1 LVSSEDAKVMFRYSM
16 EKKEVMTKDVIARMD
31 ELMKPIDRQIMMC
44 DNVEDLL
51 MLASNMMVTAKMIYV
66 QQLGGEGAKLLI
78 QKMVN
83 EIDERILPVGRE
95 VPPEDY

>member
-1 LVSSEDAKVMFRYSM
+1 
-16 EKKEVMTKDVIARMD
+16 MTKDVIARMD

-51 MLASNMMVTAKMIYV
+51 MLASNMMVTAKLIYV

-95 VPPEDY
+95 VPPEDYC

>member
-1 LVSSEDAKVMFRYSM
+1 MAKEKVMGR
-16 EKKEVMTKDVIARMD
+16 KETIARME

-44 DNVEDLL
+44 DNVEDVL

-66 QQLGGEGAKLLI
+66 QQLGGAGAKSLLE
-78 QKMVN
+78 KMVN
-83 EIDERILPVGRE
+83 EIDERILPMGGE

>member
-1 LVSSEDAKVMFRYSM
+1 MA
-16 EKKEVMTKDVIARMD
+16 KDVIARMD

-51 MLASNMMVTAKMIYV
+51 MLASNMMVTAKLIYV

-95 VPPEDY
+95 VPPEDYC